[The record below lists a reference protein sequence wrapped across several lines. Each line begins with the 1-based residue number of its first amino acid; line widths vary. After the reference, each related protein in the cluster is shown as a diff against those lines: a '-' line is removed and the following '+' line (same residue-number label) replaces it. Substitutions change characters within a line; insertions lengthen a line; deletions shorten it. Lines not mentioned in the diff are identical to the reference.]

1 MRLLFLTRHD
11 ILTFLQPMTGRAVS
25 EAKPPLSGNC
35 AGRHAA
41 APNRQRY
48 ARLGETGVWA
58 TQFAMTAER
67 LQSGSVARQ

>member
-41 APNRQRY
+41 APNRQRQ
-48 ARLGETGVWA
+48 ARLGETGV
-58 TQFAMTAER
+58 FRHDSRTAAIWFSR
-67 LQSGSVARQ
+67 PAVL